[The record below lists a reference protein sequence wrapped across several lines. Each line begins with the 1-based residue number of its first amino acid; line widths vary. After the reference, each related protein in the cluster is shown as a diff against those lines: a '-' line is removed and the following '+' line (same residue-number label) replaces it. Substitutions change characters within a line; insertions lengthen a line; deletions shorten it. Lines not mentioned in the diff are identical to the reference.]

1 MCHSDTCWPSP
12 KVARVPGS
20 RSPIARSC
28 RRRPRLPS
36 SWPGVDGQLRRGW
49 GEIDFRLPC
58 ACAVLK
64 KDREWAN
71 SDKILERSTGPW
83 DRQRGCRSRWIAG
96 PRCPVSSRSL
106 RSCCIQVGGFGVM
119 YDDERRRRR
128 GRRKRSFSFFF
139 FAIKWYLWWSLSFL
153 LIVGM
158 FGFGFLLRMDI
169 RHRWSIN
176 RRSKISPV
184 NIWYT
189 DSTEGIVRIVWMFA
203 RRPMGLWHPK
213 PHRFP
218 HAPRVICVI
227 PIS

>member
-1 MCHSDTCWPSP
+1 MENNVPLRHLLTIP
-12 KVARVPGS
+12 KGRSRPRVSVAYRAS
-20 RSPIARSC
+20 FRSC

-128 GRRKRSFSFFF
+128 RRRRKFFF
-139 FAIKWYLWWSLSFL
+139 LRDKMVPLMKFILSLNSRNVWIRVSFKN
-153 LIVGM
+153 G
-158 FGFGFLLRMDI
+158 
-169 RHRWSIN
+169 H
-176 RRSKISPV
+176 
-184 NIWYT
+184 
-189 DSTEGIVRIVWMFA
+189 ST
-203 RRPMGLWHPK
+203 PM
-213 PHRFP
+213 
-218 HAPRVICVI
+218 ID
-227 PIS
+227 